1 MRIVQSGKGRTYIQR
16 EKLSR
21 RLSFF
26 CGRLRERGVFGWLED
41 EKSEGL
47 KKLVKVK
54 VAGDQK
60 AEICSVRKEERRREV
75 FAG

>member
-1 MRIVQSGKGRTYIQR
+1 M
-16 EKLSR
+16 
-21 RLSFF
+21 
-26 CGRLRERGVFGWLED
+26 ED

-54 VAGDQK
+54 VAEDRK

-75 FAG
+75 FAGWRREELIWRPEDVGLCKEARWEEAGS